1 MRKTILVVVLLISAT
16 AIGFAQVDTGSLVG
30 TVKDASGAVL
40 PGVTVT
46 ATNMDTGVATT
57 AKTGLNG
64 DYVITPLHIGRYSVS
79 VEAAGFNRE
88 IRKDIVL
95 DVQQTIRLD
104 FSLKVGSVSETMEV
118 SGAPP
123 LLETESAS
131 LGNVVT
137 AETVEELPLNGR
149 RYTDLA
155 ELTSGVAKVI
165 EGPVNGGSTPTN
177 GNAGGS
183 FAVNGTRGDQN
194 NFTLDGIDNNS
205 NDNGDVAVLSSVDA
219 IAEFKIETSNYSPE
233 FGRSGGAVINA
244 TTKSGTN
251 KFHGSAWEFLRNDA
265 LDSAQYGFGS
275 PIAKAP
281 YKQNQ
286 FGATFGGPIK
296 REKAFFFVDYEGTRI
311 HQAQT
316 DIVTVPTDGT
326 NGTSNERN
334 GDFSYILG
342 PQSGT
347 DALGRPI
354 FTNEIYDP
362 STTRCF
368 PGGGPPPCPSG
379 SAAVRDGFG
388 FDPTTGLPI
397 AGQAN
402 IIPAGSMYSLG
413 LNYAALYPAINQP
426 GPAGDWTANNYE
438 VNAPGQDRIDQ
449 MDVRADENATDKIQL
464 FQRFSFI
471 KDTRFQAPVFSGIA
485 DGGSYNTGNRP
496 LNTEGAVFGLNYA
509 MKSNMV
515 NAFRAGF
522 NRVHYISNSPS
533 YGQQYPPTGLQV
545 PGVPNDPLINGLTW
559 FAPSA
564 YAGLGEPGYT
574 PTRSTTQDIQIND
587 TLSIV
592 HGKHLIKL
600 GPQFRF
606 DQFNLLQIGNPRGYM
621 SFTGQFTSN
630 SGTLGDGSGNG
641 VADMLVGLPVTSV
654 ISTEVYFGNRQHTYG
669 AFVEDTYRA
678 TSKLTLD
685 LGLRWD
691 YATPVYEAQNRQGN
705 WDYTKP
711 GGVLVCGTKSGQYAT
726 SNCTLAGTDG
736 YPKHLETT
744 EKHDFAPRVGLAY
757 SPFPSKPFVIRG
769 GYGRFFVFYEIR
781 TGDPLQVDYNLP
793 YFFEPTFN
801 SDGITPSLVTLA
813 PGAGFTGLLDPAN
826 APFANVTSQDWNPH
840 TPVYDQWNLN
850 LEYQLPGQIV
860 ISPGYVGTKG
870 THLQVLRDLNQ
881 IPTPQATYD
890 PTLAPYCDPTATL
903 QCQFGTFTS
912 ITNHGNSTYHA
923 FQIKAEKRASHGL
936 YFLSA
941 FTFSKAINDQPEICC
956 NAPWPQDS
964 YNIAAEKGLAD
975 FDNRKRWVNS
985 VDYQLPVGKGQ
996 HFLNQ
1001 GGVANAVL
1009 GGWHL
1014 GGIITFRSG
1023 FPFSPTISYD
1033 PTNTGSPGLMRADRL
1048 GSGHLAHPSPTLWFN
1063 VNDFADPSCNCFGN
1077 AGKNI
1082 LEGPGEKTADL
1093 SARKMFDLTE
1103 RVNLEF
1109 RAEFFNAFNH
1119 PVFLQPDGNI
1129 DDGPGASGV
1138 ITGTVIPQRQIQF
1151 ALKLAF

>member
-1 MRKTILVVVLLISAT
+1 MRKTIGVVVFLISVAVV
-16 AIGFAQVDTGSLVG
+16 GLAQVDTGSLVG
-30 TVKDASGAVL
+30 TVKDASGALL

-46 ATNMDTGVATT
+46 ASNTDTGIATAT
-57 AKTGLNG
+57 KTEQNG
-64 DYVITPLHIGRYSVS
+64 DYVITPLHIGRYSIS
-79 VEAAGFNRE
+79 VEVTGFHRE

-104 FSLKVGSVSETMEV
+104 FSLKVGAVSETMEV

-265 LDSAQYGFGS
+265 LDAAQYGFGS
-275 PIAKAP
+275 VLTKAP

-296 REKAFFFVDYEGTRI
+296 RDKAFFFVDYEGTRI
-311 HQAQT
+311 HQAQS

-334 GDFSYILG
+334 GDFSGILG
-342 PQSGT
+342 GQSMTCGADGASPCV
-347 DALGRPI
+347 DALNRPI
-354 FTNEIYDP
+354 YTNEIYDP
-362 STTRCF
+362 STTQRN
-368 PGGGPPPCPSG
+368 
-379 SAAVRDGFG
+379 GFG

-402 IIPAGSMYSLG
+402 IIPAASLNNLG
-413 LNYAALYPAINQP
+413 LNYAALYPAPNQP
-426 GPAGDWTANNYE
+426 GPNGDYSTLNYA
-438 VNAPGQDRIDQ
+438 VNAPGTDQTDQ
-449 MDVRADENATDKIQL
+449 MDVRADENVTDKIQL
-464 FQRFSFI
+464 FQRFSYI

-485 DGGSYNTGNRP
+485 DGGGYNTGGRP
-496 LNTEGAVFGLNYA
+496 LDTEGAVFGLNYA
-509 MKSNMV
+509 IKSNMV

-533 YGQQYPPTGLQV
+533 YGQQFPPANLQV
-545 PGVPNDPLINGLTW
+545 PGVPNDPLVNGLTW

-564 YAGLGEPGYT
+564 YAGLGEPLFT

-592 HGKHLIKL
+592 HGKHLLKF

-606 DQFNLLQIGNPRGYM
+606 DQFNLLQIGQPRGNM
-621 SFTGQFTSN
+621 SFSGQFTSE
-630 SGTLGDGSGNG
+630 SAGLGDGSGNG
-641 VADMLVGLPVTSV
+641 LADMLVGLPITSI
-654 ISTEVYFGNRQHTYG
+654 ISSEVYFGNRQHTYG
-669 AFVEDTYRA
+669 AFVQDTYRA

-691 YATPVYEAQNRQGN
+691 YATPVYESQHRQSN
-705 WDYTKP
+705 WDYTK
-711 GGVLVCGTKSGQYAT
+711 GILVP
-726 SNCTLAGTDG
+726 AGTAG
-736 YPKHLETT
+736 YPKNLETT
-744 EKHDFAPRVGLAY
+744 DKDDFAPRIGLAY

-793 YFFEPTFN
+793 FFFEPTFN
-801 SDGITPSLVTLA
+801 SDGITPSQVTLTS
-813 PGAGFTGLLDPAN
+813 GFPALN
-826 APFANVTSQDWNPH
+826 PSEAPFANVTSQDWNPH

-870 THLQVLRDLNQ
+870 THLQVLRDYNQ
-881 IPTPQATYD
+881 IPTPQSTYD

-903 QCQFGTFTS
+903 QCQYGTFTS
-912 ITNHGNSTYHA
+912 ITNRGNSTYHA

-941 FTFSKAINDQPEICC
+941 FTFGKAINDQPEICC

-975 FDNRKRWVNS
+975 YDNRKRWVNS
-985 VDYQLPVGKGQ
+985 VDYLVPVGKGQ
-996 HFLNQ
+996 AFMNR
-1001 GGVANAVL
+1001 GGLANAIL
-1009 GGWHL
+1009 GGWHV

-1023 FPFSPTISYD
+1023 FPFSPAIGFD
-1033 PTNTGSPGLMRADRL
+1033 PSNTGSPGLQRSNQI
-1048 GSGHLAHPSPTLWFN
+1048 GSGALPHPSPNLWFN
-1063 VNDFADPSCNCFGN
+1063 PNDFPIPNCPNGCFGN
-1077 AGKNI
+1077 AHKNI

-1093 SARKMFDLTE
+1093 SARKMFNVTE
-1103 RVNLEF
+1103 RFTLEF

-1119 PVFLQPDGNI
+1119 PVFSQPDNYI
-1129 DDGPGASGV
+1129 TDGPGATGV
-1138 ITGTVIPQRQIQF
+1138 ITSTVIPQRQIQF